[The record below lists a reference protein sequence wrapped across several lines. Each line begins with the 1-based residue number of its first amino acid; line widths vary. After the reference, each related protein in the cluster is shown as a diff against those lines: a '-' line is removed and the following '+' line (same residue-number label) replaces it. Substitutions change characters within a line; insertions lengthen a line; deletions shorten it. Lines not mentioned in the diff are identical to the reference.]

1 MENLLLIMPFFMGYQ
16 NMLQRTLQLRYNV
29 TIVDGEKYD
38 LQILEK
44 YRNCSTVRWG
54 MRKLFD
60 WIKEKDQKNAT
71 EFSIKDVLY
80 KTNELNDYY
89 KVVLCINGA
98 YVPNKV
104 YEIIKAN
111 NPRAR
116 YIYYAWD
123 DVKNLFK
130 TSHINFFDEKYSY
143 NINDCK
149 RWRFSYLP
157 MFVAED
163 EIEGHAVKDEYDI
176 SYIASAHSDR
186 IEIANKLYEK
196 YGKKYRLF
204 IYLYNPQKTN
214 EKFCHPSALL
224 YEEYLNIMR
233 KSKVIIDVPHIS
245 QTGPTTRIFDAL
257 LTKTKV
263 ITTNPY
269 IKDYPVYS
277 RNISIVDRK
286 KMILDDEFIKRPYI
300 ETGHHPLT
308 VSKWLE
314 RIGV

>member
-29 TIVDGEKYD
+29 TIVDSEKYD
-38 LQILEK
+38 LQVLEK
-44 YRNCSTVRWG
+44 YRTCSTVRWG
-54 MRKLFD
+54 MRKLFY

-71 EFSIKDVLY
+71 EFSMKDVLY
-80 KTNELNDYY
+80 KTNEINDYY

-116 YIYYAWD
+116 YIYYTWD
-123 DVKNLFK
+123 DLNNLFK
-130 TSHINFFDEKYSY
+130 TSHIKFFDEKYSY

-149 RWRFSYLP
+149 RKRFSYLP

-163 EIEGHAVKDEYDI
+163 EVEGHAVKDEYDI

-186 IEIANKLYEK
+186 IDIANKLYEK
-196 YGKKYRLF
+196 YGEKYRLF
-204 IYLYNPQKTN
+204 IYLYSPQKTN
-214 EKFCHPSALL
+214 EKFCHSSALS
-224 YEEYLNIMR
+224 YEEYMNIMR
-233 KSKVIIDVPHIS
+233 KSKVIVDVPHIS
-245 QTGPTTRIFDAL
+245 QTGPTTRLFDAL

-263 ITTNPY
+263 ITTNSY

-277 RNISIVDRK
+277 SNISIVDRRK
-286 KMILDDEFIKRPYI
+286 LILDDEFIKRPYI
-300 ETGHHPLT
+300 ETDYHPLT
-308 VSKWLE
+308 VSKWLK